1 MLFCWA
7 DLFDFIYVGIFYTFV
22 PIKYER
28 KILCVDVIYYWLS
41 VTWCLGSK
49 AHAGFEGIHKTICY
63 HMRDGESMFQVS
75 DKNTEE
81 EKK

>member
-1 MLFCWA
+1 MKQRFYVLMLF
-7 DLFDFIYVGIFYTFV
+7 ITG
-22 PIKYER
+22 
-28 KILCVDVIYYWLS
+28 LS
-41 VTWCLGSK
+41 VTWCLSSK